1 MKSNRTFFF
10 QNRKKV
16 KYLSRDYRRERLRKE
31 FAQYEVDRMCQR
43 YNDECGEC
51 ITRQATVGELNKV
64 GRTENTQV
72 KTYLDHSHAWWKET
86 ENKMYGRM

>member
-31 FAQYEVDRMCQR
+31 FAKYEEFKNEYDDWDPDFVAEFD
-43 YNDECGEC
+43 YGDELLHESYHCWEDFY
-51 ITRQATVGELNKV
+51 EK
-64 GRTENTQV
+64 
-72 KTYLDHSHAWWKET
+72 
-86 ENKMYGRM
+86 